1 MAGGKS
7 FRVQGYALGGSQGW
21 AGHPEGWQH
30 PTALMLLMAGG
41 LPVFIP
47 GGASLGTAGPQAS
60 NQVKLCPV
68 CVPQGREP
76 DPRELWGLLPG
87 GNSLRSCWETP
98 ECRLGSSRAT
108 DSLRERPGLQ
118 HCPL

>member
-1 MAGGKS
+1 M
-7 FRVQGYALGGSQGW
+7 
-21 AGHPEGWQH
+21 
-30 PTALMLLMAGG
+30 
-41 LPVFIP
+41 FIP